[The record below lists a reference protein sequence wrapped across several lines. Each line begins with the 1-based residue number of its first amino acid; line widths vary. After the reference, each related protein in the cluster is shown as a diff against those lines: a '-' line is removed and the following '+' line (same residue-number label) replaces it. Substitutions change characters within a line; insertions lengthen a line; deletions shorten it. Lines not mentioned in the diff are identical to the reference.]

1 MNKIYKCDY
10 TPDEYRV
17 NFGKKNTNGKTQ
29 YKKSNIKDTE
39 KLIIS
44 KLKKGYKQISKR
56 SIKDFT
62 IKE

>member
-1 MNKIYKCDY
+1 LDIEY

-17 NFGKKNTNGKTQ
+17 NFGKKNTKGKTQ

-44 KLKKGYKQISKR
+44 KLKKGYKKISKR